1 MELKVSISSLISSP
15 TLFLA
20 EKEKDLETSLS
31 FWLLLNGQL
40 CHMMQKKINGNLT
53 SLIHQTY
60 ENIGVKIVVRCKPL
74 TSLRRRRCCFEKIVW
89 PGYRSIFTSDK
100 SWWTYY
106 CPWPFVI
113 LDSLRCPCEPTF
125 QVLVWNAENSTGSI
139 INKLAAAGRVS
150 WKPP

>member
-1 MELKVSISSLISSP
+1 MSISSLISSP

-60 ENIGVKIVVRCKPL
+60 KNIGVKIVVRCKPL
-74 TSLRRRRCCFEKIVW
+74 TSQQEDEGAALKRLYDLVIAPFSHLIKGDELIIVPNRSSFWIPYAALVNQHSRYLSETLRIRLV
-89 PGYRSIFTSDK
+89 PSLT
-100 SWWTYY
+100 
-106 CPWPFVI
+106 
-113 LDSLRCPCEPTF
+113 SLR
-125 QVLVWNAENSTGSI
+125 L
-139 INKLAAAGRVS
+139 LAVS
-150 WKPP
+150 